1 MPANR
6 EVVNQYFNSLDDK
19 IKDNLYENVRKL
31 IGQKIIED
39 ENFLNGDFEKIY
51 PKIQTKDNMIT
62 EMNDD
67 ALAIGIEI
75 NELDEYPKLWIENLF
90 E

>member
-1 MPANR
+1 MPANK

-19 IKDNLYENVRKL
+19 IKDSLYENVRK
-31 IGQKIIED
+31 IISQKIIED

-51 PKIQTKDNMIT
+51 PKIKTKNDMIT

-75 NELDEYPKLWIENLF
+75 DELDEYPKLWIENLF
-90 E
+90 K

>member
-31 IGQKIIED
+31 ISQKIIED

-51 PKIQTKDNMIT
+51 SKIQTKDDMIT

-67 ALAIGIEI
+67 ALAIGIETD
-75 NELDEYPKLWIENLF
+75 ELDEYPNIWIENLF